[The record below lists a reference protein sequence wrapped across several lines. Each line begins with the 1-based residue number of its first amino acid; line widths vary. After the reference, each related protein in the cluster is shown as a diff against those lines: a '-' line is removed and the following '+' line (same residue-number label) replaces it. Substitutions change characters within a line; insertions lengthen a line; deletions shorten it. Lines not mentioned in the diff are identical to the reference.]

1 MALKKLIGWFGLPQ
15 IVNYNFEQ
23 LEEDIESINTEIEA
37 IEGSAVTEAAAVT
50 NISGTDL
57 PAVPALADTA
67 AVKTYLDS
75 LVPAAETRV
84 DNIELKIND
93 LLTKLRASGAI
104 AD

>member
-1 MALKKLIGWFGLPQ
+1 MATLEKVYWYNNPKT
-15 IVNYNFEQ
+15 VNDNFEAVNDELAEIQ
-23 LEEDIESINTEIEA
+23 EEIEA

-50 NISGTDL
+50 NISGTNL
-57 PAVPALADTA
+57 PAVPALVDTA

-75 LVPAAETRV
+75 LVPATETRA